1 MKNTITKILLLSVA
15 VSSFASVANA
25 DTFTNATI
33 GATVV
38 APVVVSERRALNFG
52 TVAPGATGGTVTINN
67 GAGVTATGA
76 ALTNYPSIRSTTGA
90 VILGTALLNTGV
102 ILAVGSAATVSTPI
116 SQIVLPATASTLS
129 GCDGTGTSPTVDTFT
144 RAPAAAVSMPA
155 AATVVA
161 GAASAVQVAIG
172 IGATLHLSA
181 GNTGTCAG
189 TYTIQMDY

>member
-25 DTFTNATI
+25 DTFSAATI

-38 APVVVSERRALNFG
+38 APVVVSEKRGLNFG
-52 TVAPGATGGTVTINN
+52 TVAPGAAGGTVTILN

-76 ALTNYPSIRSTTGA
+76 ALTNYPSTRTTAGA
-90 VILGTALLNTGV
+90 IILGTALLNTGV
-102 ILAVGSAATVSTPI
+102 ILAVGSAATASTPV
-116 SQIVLPATASTLS
+116 SQIVLPAVVSTLT

-144 RAPAAAVSMPA
+144 RAPAAAVTMPA
-155 AATVVA
+155 AAAVVA

-172 IGATLHLSA
+172 IGATLHMNV

-189 TYTIQMDY
+189 TYTVQMDY